1 MPDFPSRAWC
11 EEALQLLEADPETV
25 RAGQGWTADIGVVVE
40 AEAGKLERPFV
51 LYLKPSEGRIERWK
65 VLVDADDLDEFDPE
79 YRIQAPYSVWKGF
92 LLGTVDPIEAVLR
105 RRVQVQGDLQPLVE
119 RMQHKG
125 LAERVLA
132 AIPTRFVD
140 EK

>member
-1 MPDFPSRAWC
+1 V
-11 EEALQLLEADPETV
+11 DP
-25 RAGQGWTADIGVVVE
+25 
-40 AEAGKLERPFV
+40 
-51 LYLKPSEGRIERWK
+51 
-65 VLVDADDLDEFDPE
+65 DDLDEFEPA

-92 LLGTVDPIEAVLR
+92 LLGTLDPVEAVLR

-132 AIPTRFVD
+132 KMKTRFVD
-140 EK
+140 EL